1 MRLRRGGKAGDDVDE
16 SVKYR
21 DDSISYGP
29 STRTLAQ
36 DKSKEWANVA
46 EQAISPVTET
56 LPSIPQWNFRV
67 DGRKF
72 SRYLEISKRR

>member
-1 MRLRRGGKAGDDVDE
+1 MDD
-16 SVKYR
+16 SGRYR
-21 DDSISYGP
+21 DDSISFVP
-29 STRTLAQ
+29 SSRTLDQ
-36 DKSKEWANVA
+36 DKSKEWASVA
-46 EQAISPVTET
+46 EQAVSPVTET